1 MSIEAPYS
9 KFNINGFK
17 LYILVSLIAA
27 GWLTYDG
34 YFSKYEWSPNHK
46 FYKEHVI
53 DNEGVADSTM
63 QFNKYGPFFL
73 IVLAGYFGF
82 RWNSVKDIKIVGD
95 DNGLD
100 TGKEVIAYDNIEK
113 IDKTYFKEKGYF
125 VITHK
130 NKDGN
135 EKDVRLSHKTYDNL
149 EALLELIV
157 SKIT

>member
-17 LYILVSLIAA
+17 LYIGACLIIGAVLA
-27 GWLTYDG
+27 YDG
-34 YFSKYEWSPNHK
+34 YLSKYEWSGRYK
-46 FYKEHVI
+46 FYKEHVV

-63 QFNKYGPFFL
+63 QFNKYGPFGL
-73 IVLAGYFGF
+73 IVLSVYFGF
-82 RWNSVKDIKIVGD
+82 RWNSVKDIKIVCD

-113 IDKTYFKEKGYF
+113 IDKTHFKEKGYF
-125 VITHK
+125 IITHK

-135 EKDVRLSHKTYDNL
+135 EKNVKLSHKTYDNL
-149 EALLELIV
+149 EVLLELIV